1 MRLRLALFHSYFSY
15 IANNWDI
22 SNMDRKVYLGILCSI
37 ISIAA
42 FSQKTEQQDKERR
55 QQERKQHLADLIK
68 REEEGAL
75 IFDKQF
81 ALGFKLN
88 TDGWSA
94 FYEHGKYKTI
104 TTMNTWFLEVGER
117 KSKKEEKVT
126 PTDMTG
132 FPVGNPFIYGKQ
144 NTFYYVNVGL
154 GQQRLI
160 GGKGTKN
167 GVAVS
172 VRYGGGFSAGLLK
185 PYYVT
190 IIDPDTQETRNVKY
204 QGPGDTLFL
213 YYPISGAGF
222 THGFGE
228 IKFTPGAIA
237 HVGLRFD
244 YGRYN
249 EVLSALEVGVSAQYY
264 AKAMPIMVDAEA
276 KQFFYNAYVAIEFGR
291 RK

>member
-1 MRLRLALFHSYFSY
+1 MY
-15 IANNWDI
+15 
-22 SNMDRKVYLGILCSI
+22 RKIHFVLLCSVI
-37 ISIAA
+37 FIKG
-42 FSQKTEQQDKERR
+42 FSQEQKTPEQKA
-55 QQERKQHLADLIK
+55 QEQKKQEHKQHITDLIK

-75 IFDKQF
+75 IYNKQTAF
-81 ALGFKLN
+81 GFKLN
-88 TDGWSA
+88 TDGWTVL
-94 FYEHGKYKTI
+94 YEHGKYKTI
-104 TTMNTWFLEVGER
+104 TTTNTWFFEIGER
-117 KSKKEEKVT
+117 KSKKEEKIT
-126 PTDMTG
+126 PTDLSG

-144 NTFYYVNVGL
+144 NTFYSVNIGF

-172 VRYGGGFSAGLLK
+172 AIYGGGFSAGLLK

-190 IIDPDTQETRNVKY
+190 IIDPATHQTRDVKY

-222 THGFGE
+222 TKGFGE
-228 IKFTPGAIA
+228 IKFTPGVVA
-237 HVGLRFD
+237 HLGLRFD

-249 EVLSALEVGVSAQYY
+249 ELLSALEIGVSAEYY
-264 AKAMPIMVDAEA
+264 TKDMPIMVDAET
-276 KQFFYNAYVAIEFGR
+276 KKFFYNAYVAIEFGK